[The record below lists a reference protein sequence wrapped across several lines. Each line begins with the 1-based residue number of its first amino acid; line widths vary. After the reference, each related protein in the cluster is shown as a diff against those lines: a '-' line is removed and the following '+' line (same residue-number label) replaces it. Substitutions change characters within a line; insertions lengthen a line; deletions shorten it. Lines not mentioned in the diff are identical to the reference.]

1 MRTFL
6 VIFLFGFASSVSSP
20 ASASPCN
27 DGFINPITK
36 ISWQCIFP
44 IEIAGVPIGK
54 RGPLDAGNPR
64 SPVCFCPSSLGIP
77 LPGLRVNFWNP
88 SRWIDTVENPGC
100 LMALGV
106 DVMGE
111 TGRLHGT
118 SRNDQFGASHYT
130 FAQMH
135 YYISPVWLLLGLF
148 ADVPCLKDEGFDVA
162 MMSELLPTHQNEV
175 LGAILNPEAV
185 LFGNP
190 AAVLACVADAA
201 SANVGGTLDP
211 LFWCMGGWGSVYPL
225 GGSSNSGDFV
235 EANASIAAKS
245 IFLMGRLGLLRLYD
259 KSGCFERP
267 APIWKKSRFKLQTM
281 EPVKSGQCVNIGRTG
296 LLWTH
301 LKHPPHKDNFSWA
314 LFEKVFC
321 CVTP

>member
-1 MRTFL
+1 MKRFILILFVSLGL
-6 VIFLFGFASSVSSP
+6 VAPGAAL
-20 ASASPCN
+20 ASPCN

-36 ISWQCIFP
+36 ISWSCIFP

-54 RGPLDAGNPR
+54 RGPLDQGNPR
-64 SPVCFCPSSLGIP
+64 SPVCICPSSFGIP

-106 DVMGE
+106 DVMDE

-118 SRNDQFGASHYT
+118 KRGDVYGNSHYT
-130 FAQMH
+130 FQQMH
-135 YYISPVWLLLGLF
+135 YYIAPVWALLGLF
-148 ADVPCLKDEGFDVA
+148 ADIPCLKDEGFDVA

-175 LGAILNPEAV
+175 LGAIINPEAV

-201 SANVGGTLDP
+201 KANLGGTIDT

-235 EANASIAAKS
+235 EANAAIAAKS

-259 KSGCFERP
+259 RSGCFENV
-267 APIWKKSRFKLQTM
+267 APIWKKSRFKLQEM
-281 EPVKSGQCVNIGRTG
+281 EPVKSGTCVNIGRTG
-296 LLWTH
+296 LLWTY
-301 LKHPPHKDNFSWA
+301 LKQQPHKDNFAWA

-321 CVTP
+321 CVRP

>member
-1 MRTFL
+1 MRSLAAAFAFL
-6 VIFLFGFASSVSSP
+6 MVAHFSSS
-20 ASASPCN
+20 ANASPCN
-27 DGFINPITK
+27 DGFINPLTK
-36 ISWQCIFP
+36 ISWGCIFP

-54 RGPLDAGNPR
+54 RGPLDADNPK
-64 SPVCFCPSSLGIP
+64 SPVCLCPSSFGIP

-118 SRNDQFGASHYT
+118 SRNDIHGNSHYT

-135 YYISPVWLLLGLF
+135 YYIAPVWAILGLF
-148 ADVPCLKDEGFDVA
+148 QDLPCLSDKGFDVA
-162 MMSELLPTHQNEV
+162 MMSEILPTPQNEV
-175 LGAILNPEAV
+175 
-185 LFGNP
+185 FGNP
-190 AAVLACVADAA
+190 AAILACVADAA
-201 SANVGGTLDP
+201 SANLGGTIDP

-225 GGSSNSGDFV
+225 GGSSNSGDLV
-235 EANASIAAKS
+235 EANAAIAAKC

-259 KSGCFERP
+259 KSGCFETP
-267 APIWKKSRFKLQTM
+267 APIWKKSRFKLQEM

-296 LLWTH
+296 LLWSY
-301 LKHPPHKDNFSWA
+301 LKQPPHKDNFAWA
-314 LFEKVFC
+314 VFEKVFC
-321 CVTP
+321 CVRP

>member
-1 MRTFL
+1 
-6 VIFLFGFASSVSSP
+6 
-20 ASASPCN
+20 
-27 DGFINPITK
+27 PITK
-36 ISWQCIFP
+36 ISWGCVFP

-54 RGPLDAGNPR
+54 RTPLDRGNPR
-64 SPVCFCPSSLGIP
+64 SPVCLCPSSFGIP

-100 LMALGV
+100 LMALGI

-111 TGRLHGT
+111 NGRLHGT
-118 SRNDQFGASHYT
+118 SRNDMHGNSHYT
-130 FAQMH
+130 FQQMH
-135 YYISPVWLLLGLF
+135 YYIAPIWALLGLF
-148 ADVPCLKDEGFDVA
+148 TDLPCLRDEGFDVA
-162 MMSELLPTHQNEV
+162 MLSEILPTHQNEV

-190 AAVLACVADAA
+190 VAVLACVADAA
-201 SANVGGTLDP
+201 AANLGGTIDT

-225 GGSSNSGDFV
+225 GGSSNSGDLV
-235 EANASIAAKS
+235 EANAAIAAKA

-259 KSGCFERP
+259 RSGCHENV
-267 APIWKKSRFKLQTM
+267 APIWKKSRFKLQEM

-296 LLWTH
+296 LLWTY
-301 LKHPPHKDNFSWA
+301 LKQQPHKDNFAWA